1 MICIACGTEKD
12 ALARSHVIPNFIRK
26 RLTGEVRTDGSKKYS
41 FKWVDRKYLPKQDLP
56 KPNLMCEK
64 CDNDL
69 GARVENGIAT
79 LLMPNCVDVHE
90 EWKKLPI
97 FPHEINNVFTEPLT
111 LGVYDYPLNELW
123 KLEKFALSVAWRALH
138 DISKNGEAFSSA
150 FLGSARG
157 SNINKTVVRHLFHND
172 DLPNPYYTLQTTYD
186 ASIYYWSPSTVA
198 SITNKVDEMP
208 FAWTELTEDDEFLG
222 VAVMFAYWIIVWP
235 LFEHDSSQYSAK
247 LKRLNKLCFWDWWG
261 HVHKQLNS

>member
-1 MICIACGTEKD
+1 MICIACGTEKE
-12 ALARSHVIPNFIRK
+12 ALANSHMIPNFIRK
-26 RLTGEVRTDGSKKYS
+26 RRTGEVRADGSKKYS
-41 FKWVDRKYLPKQDLP
+41 FKWIDRKDLPKQDLP

-69 GARVENGIAT
+69 GARVENGIAA

-90 EWKKLPI
+90 EWEKLPI
-97 FPHEINNVFTEPLT
+97 FPHEINDVFDEPLT

-138 DISKNGEAFSSA
+138 DLSENGEACSSA

-172 DLPNPYYTLQTTYD
+172 ELPNPYYTLQTTYD
-186 ASIYYWSPSTVA
+186 ASIYYWSPNTVA
-198 SITNKVDEMP
+198 LITNKVDEMP
-208 FAWTELTEDDEFLG
+208 FAWTEVTEDDEFLG
-222 VAVMFAYWIIVWP
+222 VAVMFAYWVIVWP
-235 LFEHDSSQYSAK
+235 LFEHDSSQYYAK